1 MQQIED
7 SQKIVNRLL
16 NNDYDGGN
24 KEILKNMD
32 LNNLAT
38 NLQQINDKF
47 SDIRENV
54 SQLHSLSIAQSGI

>member
-24 KEILKNMD
+24 KEVLKNMD